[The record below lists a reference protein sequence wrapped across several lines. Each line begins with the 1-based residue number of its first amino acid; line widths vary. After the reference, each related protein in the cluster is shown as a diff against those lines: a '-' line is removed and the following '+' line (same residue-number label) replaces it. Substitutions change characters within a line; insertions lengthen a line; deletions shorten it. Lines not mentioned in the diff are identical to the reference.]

1 MTCMNLGVAHT
12 DVWVIAEPFIDHFTT
27 ENPFGMSIILA
38 ATFSA
43 RILFQHWKTSD
54 VHPRH
59 LFPVERIAH
68 VRGSVL
74 LNSGIIVAEND
85 EHYKK
90 MMAEFSEA
98 TMTSFLVNT
107 SPTGFIRR
115 SKLEWGDYHRALVP
129 GIKKSAH
136 APYPFDDILEIVRS
150 EAPWLITDERDA
162 VEEVIDDDDGKPSA
176 AAGPTTVATVNAPPT
191 PTQVG
196 SAAVLLA
203 AQDILG
209 DSSGV
214 DADTPL
220 MDAGLDSLG
229 ATALRSSLQDLV
241 GDGMEVPATLVF
253 EAPTARQIAAQLV
266 FSAPAPAAY
275 EAMTVERVSTIAM
288 PVEEVVSQ
296 AAEVIGG
303 DIDADTP
310 LMDAGLD
317 SLGATALR
325 SSLQDLV
332 GDGMEVPATLV
343 FEAPTARQIA
353 AQLVRTVK
361 TMEMAPQP
369 QPHLH
374 VSAQAPQPA
383 APPPATSG
391 MVKLHRQRMILD
403 DFFPTYWY
411 AFSMTQE
418 QALGFWNAAASLR
431 TRFTR
436 SAYTKEWR
444 WKVAPID
451 SLPIKDKSR
460 EPLDFTDRKLP
471 MFYES
476 SVGTLWL
483 NHSIWD
489 AVSLNTVVFDVG
501 SNKSTCLHFSV
512 HEDRVQR
519 LCDTWEAG
527 EEVVDA
533 LLRGPRPFDEMS
545 SFELAKNAASLP
557 ASVFRMVKRYCA
569 RVGTSPEM
577 AWYAVIFVLT
587 LQCRGKSVGVFWIQA
602 SNRDTVNQNVVGYVT
617 TEVGVLIEVDLDTP
631 LEDRLSKCLRDVG
644 ELTTEHL
651 NVFPEIAMPHPMYGT
666 FMECSLGVNLLGA
679 SGPDDTDRSVIEESL
694 SKSGKSEEA
703 SNLLLERMN
712 WIEVGSEEVR
722 AVCVKPHGA
731 ALVMADIHVLQSC
744 SELRVREV
752 AGLSSGC
759 RDVRHAC
766 QKRVIEPGYSGR
778 HPRI

>member
-74 LNSGIIVAEND
+74 LNSGVIVAEND

-266 FSAPAPAAY
+266 
-275 EAMTVERVSTIAM
+275 
-288 PVEEVVSQ
+288 
-296 AAEVIGG
+296 
-303 DIDADTP
+303 
-310 LMDAGLD
+310 
-317 SLGATALR
+317 
-325 SSLQDLV
+325 
-332 GDGMEVPATLV
+332 
-343 FEAPTARQIA
+343 
-353 AQLVRTVK
+353 RTVK

-436 SAYTKEWR
+436 RAYTKEWR

-489 AVSLNTVVFDVG
+489 AVSLMTVFFDVG

-587 LQCRGKSVGVFWIQA
+587 LQCRGKSAGVFWIQA